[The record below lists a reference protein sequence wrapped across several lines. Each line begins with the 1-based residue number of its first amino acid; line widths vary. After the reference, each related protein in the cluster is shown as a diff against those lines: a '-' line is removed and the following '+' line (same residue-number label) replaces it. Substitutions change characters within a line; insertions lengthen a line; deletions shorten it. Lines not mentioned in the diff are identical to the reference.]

1 MNTSV
6 VQGLERQ
13 LEDAQALIARREMA
27 LRLSNNRD
35 FKKLII
41 EGFLE
46 KDCAAFTH
54 ESTDPALTADQRA
67 MALQSAQ
74 AAGALKRFLHYAFQ
88 MGHHASNQL
97 PELEEALAEARAS
110 EDQDSDAVNLPEE
123 THGDLA

>member
-6 VQGLERQ
+6 VQGLEHQ
-13 LEDAQALIARREMA
+13 LEDAKALIERREMA

-35 FKKLII
+35 FQKLIV
-41 EGFLE
+41 EGFMQ

-74 AAGALKRFLHYAFQ
+74 AAGALKRFLQYSFQ
-88 MGHHASNQL
+88 MGHHAAGQL
-97 PELEEALAEARAS
+97 TELEETLAEARAS
-110 EDQDSDAVNLPEE
+110 EDQGSVDGNLPDE